1 MGRKK
6 KEDII
11 ETNVIENEVIE
22 NSIEISE
29 VEEVKEVVESEPAVT
44 TKRTMTVINCGALRV
59 RKEPNLKS
67 EVIRTVGLNEV
78 VEVLD
83 EDENWVTTK
92 DGYMLKEFLQ

>member
-6 KEDII
+6 KTEEIV
-11 ETNVIENEVIE
+11 ETNIIENEVIE
-22 NSIEISE
+22 EVSDITDVQEEITN
-29 VEEVKEVVESEPAVT
+29 VVT
-44 TKRTMTVINCGALRV
+44 TKKTMAVVNCGALRI
-59 RKEPNLKS
+59 RKEPNLNS
-67 EVIRTVGLNEV
+67 EVLGTVGLNEV

>member
-6 KEDII
+6 KTEEIV
-11 ETNVIENEVIE
+11 ETNIIENEVIE
-22 NSIEISE
+22 EVSDITDVQEEIKN
-29 VEEVKEVVESEPAVT
+29 VVT
-44 TKRTMTVINCGALRV
+44 TKKTMTVVNCGALRI
-59 RKEPNLKS
+59 RKEPNLNS
-67 EVIRTVGLNEV
+67 EVLGTVGLNEV